1 MAALLKFQSHGGW
14 NWNLPQA
21 CYIIT
26 FMSFP
31 VPHHDHQNCTAEL
44 LARAERTC
52 ERRGSRLTGQRR
64 DVLNCVAESHSAV
77 GAYDIIERMAGH
89 GPRPAPITVYRAL
102 DFLEAHGLVHKI
114 ESRNAFIACTHPHE
128 GKPAAMLVCEKCGL
142 VAELD
147 ASEMFDALQSAA
159 KSQGFAVHRS
169 VVELTGLCA
178 ACGGIA

>member
-1 MAALLKFQSHGGW
+1 
-14 NWNLPQA
+14 
-21 CYIIT
+21 
-26 FMSFP
+26 MSFP
-31 VPHHDHQNCTAEL
+31 APHHNHDTCTAEL

-64 DVLNCVAESHSAV
+64 EVLNCVAESHSAV

-114 ESRNAFIACTHPHE
+114 ESRNAFIACSHPHE

-147 ASEMFDALQSAA
+147 APEMFEALQAAA
-159 KSQGFAVHRS
+159 KAQGFAVHRS

-178 ACGGIA
+178 ACGEKP

>member
-1 MAALLKFQSHGGW
+1 
-14 NWNLPQA
+14 
-21 CYIIT
+21 
-26 FMSFP
+26 MSFP
-31 VPHHDHQNCTAEL
+31 AEHHNHAQCTAEL
-44 LARAERTC
+44 LSRAERTC

-64 DVLNCVAESHSAV
+64 EVLNCVAQSHSAV

-114 ESRNAFIACTHPHE
+114 ESRNAFVACTHPHE
-128 GKPAAMLVCEKCGL
+128 GKPAAMLVCERCGL

-147 ASEMFDALQSAA
+147 APEVFATLDAAA
-159 KSQGFAVHRS
+159 RAQGFAVQRS

-178 ACGGIA
+178 ACGEKG

>member
-1 MAALLKFQSHGGW
+1 
-14 NWNLPQA
+14 
-21 CYIIT
+21 
-26 FMSFP
+26 MSFP
-31 VPHHDHQNCTAEL
+31 APHHNHDTCTAEL

-178 ACGGIA
+178 ACGEIA

>member
-1 MAALLKFQSHGGW
+1 
-14 NWNLPQA
+14 
-21 CYIIT
+21 
-26 FMSFP
+26 MSFP
-31 VPHHDHQNCTAEL
+31 APHHNHDTCTAEL

-64 DVLNCVAESHSAV
+64 DVLSCVAESHSAV

-178 ACGGIA
+178 ACGEIA